1 MPSPF
6 FSFAIPGT
14 SLPLSLPLPPHP
26 NPVISTEAVCA
37 FCKLRS
43 GEPASLPIQPAS
55 PLSLRPNFRT
65 LPNKGKVIVPRRI
78 SFPRA
83 ILGSNNTATSVSYI
97 ASYIN
102 KLADN
107 ANHRFP
113 IRKTLLSHSHQHLHL
128 KQHRLT
134 IEAIDRNGVLND

>member
-14 SLPLSLPLPPHP
+14 SWPLSLPLPPHP

-37 FCKLRS
+37 FANCVAEK
-43 GEPASLPIQPAS
+43 PASLPIQPAQ
-55 PLSLRPNFRT
+55 PVVVAAELPNH
-65 LPNKGKVIVPRRI
+65 PNKGRVVVPGRI
-78 SFPRA
+78 P
-83 ILGSNNTATSVSYI
+83 ILWIKQHHHTRFGYRQVYQRVSDSRQ
-97 ASYIN
+97 APLPDS
-102 KLADN
+102 
-107 ANHRFP
+107 
-113 IRKTLLSHSHQHLHL
+113 KTILDHSHQHLHL